1 MLSVQYLIHL
11 SVVFVLTN
19 IFGTHLF
26 CNALFNAI
34 RSQMRYLCLRPMI
47 NAFADKCMAGI
58 QVYNAFLNVVIFCTQ
73 MDFDQALKI
82 NAFVFLT
89 LYGIILKK
97 NV

>member
-1 MLSVQYLIHL
+1 
-11 SVVFVLTN
+11 
-19 IFGTHLF
+19 
-26 CNALFNAI
+26 
-34 RSQMRYLCLRPMI
+34 MI

-73 MDFDQALKI
+73 MDFDQALII

-97 NV
+97 NVWLIVAQFLTLFLLSVVVLISARVNKILSGNF